1 MRVCSRSCVDA
12 AYHLRLVDPWTFFSG
27 LSCPRRHRRKRS
39 LLPLTMCIPVPPVTL
54 ARCAASSASL
64 ATPLLVSPSPCLCA
78 LASMAASGCALPCL
92 RVHRPA
98 RGLTHL
104 LLDAPLCLP
113 TLARPP
119 ATCTCYS
126 CATAAGCCY
135 LAAATLLPS
144 LVLAVAAAPRCCCFL
159 LLPLL
164 ADAPSR

>member
-1 MRVCSRSCVDA
+1 MAKVQ
-12 AYHLRLVDPWTFFSG
+12 
-27 LSCPRRHRRKRS
+27 CPRTCALLLLCCWCVL
-39 LLPLTMCIPVPPVTL
+39 LLPSTYCCSHRHARAL
-54 ARCAASSASL
+54 ARWPL
-64 ATPLLVSPSPCLCA
+64 EAT
-78 LASMAASGCALPCL
+78 GCAQPRL

-98 RGLTHL
+98 CGLTHL
-104 LLDAPLCLP
+104 LLDAPLRLP

-119 ATCTCYS
+119 AACTCCS

-164 ADAPSR
+164 ADAPSCWLLLLMALAEAMAEHKLCALCVHNHHWPALAN